1 VRKFLPARYAHCRDR
16 SNPEPDRTDLY
27 FALLLKDTRCS
38 SNAARMFEVFGGDD
52 LKAKREIKTQ
62 DWSRVTFDGLSYL
75 MRDVFSGKPAHKRLI
90 FIARVTLQYR

>member
-1 VRKFLPARYAHCRDR
+1 
-16 SNPEPDRTDLY
+16 
-27 FALLLKDTRCS
+27 
-38 SNAARMFEVFGGDD
+38 MFEVFGGDD